1 VDASIVVWGLFILAL
16 QTCKANGIIMI
27 VETKNLSKKFGSM
40 YALQHIDFSVEK
52 GEIHGLVGENG
63 AGKSTLIKI
72 FTGVYHP
79 TEGEI
84 FFDGKKV
91 VISAPAE
98 GRKLGINVIHQD
110 RNLVPSFNGIENIYL
125 GLEAEKKHLFT
136 VDFKAMRGRVD
147 AVLAEYEIDVPLDKM
162 ASELTPPEK
171 TLLEIVRSMMTEC
184 KLLILDEPTASLTD
198 KESEVLFKI
207 IRKVNAKGTAIL
219 YISHRLDEIFALT
232 ERITVF
238 KNGEL
243 VKTVKTKEIDQDGL
257 VGLMTDNW
265 VSEKKEAASS
275 GFGEVVYSAEH
286 IATSDGVVSD
296 ASFSVRKGE
305 ILGIFGLGGSG
316 RTELLEALYGYKSIK
331 AGEVRLNGKKLG
343 KMTPSSSLSQ
353 GIVLINEDR
362 RGCSLVESRSVKD
375 NIVLSTIDS
384 YAKKGKFDAKSEK
397 QDARDKIEELKIKT
411 TGIHQPVWE
420 LSGGNQ
426 QKVVFAK
433 ALLSQPQ
440 IFLCDEPTQAVDIK
454 TRFEIHELLR
464 QRSREGSSVVYVTS
478 DLKEMLMV
486 ADTIVVMA
494 NGRTWEQLPNIHLSS
509 EKILTYCY
517 RQR

>member
-1 VDASIVVWGLFILAL
+1 MIL
-16 QTCKANGIIMI
+16 
-27 VETKNLSKKFGSM
+27 ETKNLTKRFGSM
-40 YALQHIDFSVEK
+40 YALQHIDFSLEK

-72 FTGVYHP
+72 ITGVYHP
-79 TEGEI
+79 SEGEI
-84 FFDGKKV
+84 IFDGRKV
-91 VISAPAE
+91 EITRPSE

-110 RNLVPSFNGIENIYL
+110 RNLVPSFNGIENIFL
-125 GLEAEKKHLFT
+125 GLPSEKKHFCT
-136 VDFKAMRGRVD
+136 VDFKAMRERVA
-147 AVLAEYEIDVPLDKM
+147 AVMAEYEIDVPLDKM
-162 ASELTPPEK
+162 ASELTPPQK

-232 ERITVF
+232 DRITVF

-243 VKTVKTKEIDQDGL
+243 VETVRTKEINQDGL

-265 VSEKKEAASS
+265 VSEQKET
-275 GFGEVVYSAEH
+275 
-286 IATSDGVVSD
+286 IATAFSEIAYSVEHVSTTDLVVKD
-296 ASFSVRKGE
+296 ATFSVRKGE

-331 AGEVRLNGKKLG
+331 EGIVRLNGKQLG
-343 KMTPSSSLSQ
+343 TMTPAFSIKQ

-375 NIVLSTIDS
+375 NIVLSTIAS
-384 YAKKGKFDAKSEK
+384 YSKKGKFDSKSEK
-397 QDARDKIEELKIKT
+397 QDARDKIAELKIKT
-411 TGIHQPVWE
+411 TGINQPVWE

-433 ALLSQPQ
+433 ALMSHPQ
-440 IFLCDEPTQAVDIK
+440 VFLCDEPTQAVDIK

-464 QRSREGSSVVYVTS
+464 QRAREGSSVVYVTS

-486 ADTIVVMA
+486 ADTIIIMA
-494 NGRTWEQLPNIHLSS
+494 NGRTWEQIPNISVSS
-509 EKILTYCY
+509 EQILTYCY
-517 RQR
+517 QQR